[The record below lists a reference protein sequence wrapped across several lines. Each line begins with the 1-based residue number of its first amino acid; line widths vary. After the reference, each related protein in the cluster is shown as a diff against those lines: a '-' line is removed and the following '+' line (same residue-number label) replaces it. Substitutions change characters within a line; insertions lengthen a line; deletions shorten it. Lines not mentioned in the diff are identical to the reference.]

1 LDETYERVLKEIK
14 KPNREHARRLLQC
27 LVVAVRPLRLEE
39 LSEII
44 AFDFNEVEE
53 LPKLNPSWRWED
65 QEQAL
70 LSSCSS
76 LVALVDTDDTRVV
89 QFSHFSVKEFL
100 TSSRLGT
107 SSGDISHYHIDL
119 EPAHTI
125 FARACLS
132 ILLQLDSHDEESNGW
147 YGFPL
152 AKYAAEHWVFHAQ
165 YKDISTHLRKGIEEL
180 FNPDKPHFS
189 AWRHLHDI
197 DTRPTNGSAFSIFY
211 PTLKSPASP
220 LYYAALCGFHDL
232 AKDLISKDPLQVNSN
247 GGYYV
252 SPLVAALKGKHF
264 RIADLLRLG
273 GANPDV
279 LGFLLKTPLH
289 AAAGGGDLEV
299 LHRLIEYNADLNAAD
314 VEGYT
319 PLYQASVSGFP
330 GSIDAV
336 RLLLE
341 HGVDVD
347 VRTNQGESALHGASA
362 IGDLEKVRV
371 LLEHGANVEVGAVL
385 GQTPYQLALQAGHHE
400 VAKLL
405 SEYGP
410 KSTS

>member
-1 LDETYERVLKEIK
+1 VLKEIK

-44 AFDFNEVEE
+44 AFDFNDVEE
-53 LPKLNPSWRWED
+53 IPKLNPSWRWED

-76 LVALVDTDDTRVV
+76 LIAIVDANYTRVV

-100 TSSRLGT
+100 TSPRLGT

-119 EPAHTI
+119 ELAHTI

-132 ILLQLDSHDEESNGW
+132 ILLQLDSHDEESSDWNS
-147 YGFPL
+147 FPL

-165 YKDISTHLRKGIEEL
+165 YKDVSTHLRKGMEAL

-189 AWRHLHDI
+189 AWRQLHDI
-197 DTRPTNGSAFSIFY
+197 NIIPEYDSNFYIFY
-211 PTLKSPASP
+211 LYPPVSPAFP

-232 AKDLISKDPLQVNSN
+232 AKDLISKYPLQVNAN
-247 GGYYV
+247 GGFYA
-252 SPLVAALKGKHF
+252 SPLVAALNGKHF
-264 RIADLLRLG
+264 RTADLLRLS
-273 GANPDV
+273 GAHPDV
-279 LGFLLKTPLH
+279 QGNLLKTPLH
-289 AAAGGGDLEV
+289 GAADRGDLEI

-314 VEGYT
+314 VDGYT
-319 PLYQASVSGFP
+319 PLYQASISMFP
-330 GSIDAV
+330 RSIDAV
-336 RLLLE
+336 RLFLE
-341 HGVDVD
+341 HGVDVN
-347 VRTNQGESALHGASA
+347 VRTNQGATALHGASA
-362 IGDLEKVRV
+362 KGALEMVRMV
-371 LLEHGANVEVGAVL
+371 LEHGANVQVKDDQGK
-385 GQTPYQLALQAGHHE
+385 TPHQLALEGGRHE
-400 VAKLL
+400 ITKLL

-410 KSTS
+410 EDTS